1 MDRLKTFRKYVIW
14 LIAFF
19 IFSTFISYI
28 GLNAR
33 YKNIESTGE
42 VPGGVKIN
50 LSQATSVN
58 GRIFGEVT
66 STEGNDL
73 NGKYLKVDIFSEND
87 NFAGT
92 KYLKLDNLNLDE
104 PRKFAVYFSA
114 DNIKYF
120 TIDVLDYSE
129 QLKDEEIRVK
139 DLYKKIFLD
148 EDLKTIAIITLILY
162 AMFA

>member
-1 MDRLKTFRKYVIW
+1 MSRLKTLGKYAIW
-14 LIAFF
+14 VIAFF
-19 IFSTFISYI
+19 IFSTVISYI
-28 GLNAR
+28 GLNAT

-42 VPGGVKIN
+42 IPGGVKIN
-50 LSQATSVN
+50 LSQATKVN
-58 GRIFGEVT
+58 GRILGEVT

-73 NGKYLKVDIFSEND
+73 NGKYLRVDIFSKND

-92 KYLKLDNLNLDE
+92 KYLKLDNLNTNE
-104 PRKFAVYFSA
+104 PRKFAVYFTA

-129 QLKDEEIRVK
+129 QLEDEEIRIRN
-139 DLYKKIFLD
+139 LYKEVFMD
-148 EDLKTIAIITLILY
+148 EDLKTTAIIALLLV

>member
-1 MDRLKTFRKYVIW
+1 MSRLKTLGKYAIW
-14 LIAFF
+14 VIAFF
-19 IFSTFISYI
+19 IFSTLISYI

-33 YKNIESTGE
+33 YKNIEPIGE
-42 VPGGVKIN
+42 IPGGVKIN
-50 LSQATSVN
+50 LSQATKVN

-73 NGKYLKVDIFSEND
+73 NGKYLRVDIFSKND

-92 KYLKLDNLNLDE
+92 KYLKLDDLTINE

-114 DNIKYF
+114 ENIEHY
-120 TIDVLDYSE
+120 TIDILDYSE
-129 QLKDEEIRVK
+129 QLKDEEIRIRN
-139 DLYKKIFLD
+139 LYKEVFID
-148 EDLKTIAIITLILY
+148 EDLKTTAIIALLLF

>member
-1 MDRLKTFRKYVIW
+1 MDRLKTFRKYIIW

-19 IFSTFISYI
+19 IFSTLISYI

-33 YKNIESTGE
+33 YKNIEATGE

-50 LSQATSVN
+50 LAQATSVN
-58 GRIFGEVT
+58 GRIFGEVM
-66 STEGNDL
+66 STEGNEL
-73 NGKYLKVDIFSEND
+73 NDKYLKVNIFSKND
-87 NFAGT
+87 NLAGT
-92 KYLKLDNLNLDE
+92 KYLKLDNLNLND
-104 PRKFAVYFSA
+104 PRKFAVYFSVE
-114 DNIKYF
+114 NIKYF

-129 QLKDEEIRVK
+129 QLKDEEIRVR

-148 EDLKTIAIITLILY
+148 EDLKTAMIITLILY

>member
-33 YKNIESTGE
+33 YKNIEATGE

-66 STEGNDL
+66 STEENDL

-92 KYLKLDNLNLDE
+92 KYLKLDNLNLNE

-120 TIDVLDYSE
+120 TIDLLNYTE

-148 EDLKTIAIITLILY
+148 EDLKTAAIITLILY

>member
-1 MDRLKTFRKYVIW
+1 M
-14 LIAFF
+14 
-19 IFSTFISYI
+19 
-28 GLNAR
+28 
-33 YKNIESTGE
+33 
-42 VPGGVKIN
+42 
-50 LSQATSVN
+50 
-58 GRIFGEVT
+58 
-66 STEGNDL
+66 

-92 KYLKLDNLNLDE
+92 KYLRLDNLNFDE

>member
-1 MDRLKTFRKYVIW
+1 MDRLKTFRKYIIW

-19 IFSTFISYI
+19 IFSTLISYI

-33 YKNIESTGE
+33 YKNIEATGE

-50 LSQATSVN
+50 LAQATSVN
-58 GRIFGEVT
+58 GRIFGEVM
-66 STEGNDL
+66 STEGNEL
-73 NGKYLKVDIFSEND
+73 NDKYLKVNIFSKND
-87 NFAGT
+87 NLAGT
-92 KYLKLDNLNLDE
+92 KYLKLDNLNLND

-114 DNIKYF
+114 ENIKYF

-129 QLKDEEIRVK
+129 QLKDEEIRVR

-148 EDLKTIAIITLILY
+148 EDLKTAMIITLILY